1 MNRCASV
8 RRSGS
13 TDQCLARALVN
24 HTLCGRH
31 AKCKRAVLWSEIH
44 TSRGTGL
51 VRCQAL
57 IRGWLVRRHMR
68 LSGPGVCSRSQ
79 LMNDEDPVTL
89 EGKHE
94 VHPFSYFGVKENGK
108 VFWFTFDTIYKWCL
122 RSPVP
127 MNPFT
132 KVPLSK
138 EARIRVREGWSYR
151 QRRGIPLPSESMQYE
166 ERILGRWTILCQLF
180 EDYGFGEIDPSSFL
194 DLTKSQYRT
203 LFLLVRDDLTIALS
217 IANPSRDPLI
227 RYCTRGIH
235 VASTLPVRQ
244 YILQSVYT
252 LLIMLTRQR
261 DSYPVAFIVLS
272 ALSRC

>member
-8 RRSGS
+8 RKAGS
-13 TDQCLARALVN
+13 KEQCLSRPLAN

-31 AKCKRAVLWSEIH
+31 AKCRRPTLWADIH
-44 TSRGTGL
+44 ASRGTGL

-57 IRGWLVRRHMR
+57 IRGWLVRRH
-68 LSGPGVCSRSQ
+68 LALGGPGVCSRAH

-89 EGKHE
+89 ESKHA

-108 VFWFTFDTIYKWCL
+108 VFWFEFDTLYKWCL
-122 RSPVP
+122 RSPDPV
-127 MNPFT
+127 NPFT
-132 KVPLSK
+132 KVRLSK
-138 EARIRVREGWSYR
+138 DVRRRVRECWSYR
-151 QRRGIPLPSESMQYE
+151 QRRGLPLPSESTQYD

-180 EDYGFGEIDPSSFL
+180 EDYGFGEIDYRSFF

-203 LFLLVRDDLTIALS
+203 MFLLMRDDLTIALS
-217 IANPSRDPLI
+217 VTNPSREPLL

-261 DSYPVAFIVLS
+261 DSYPVAFIALS